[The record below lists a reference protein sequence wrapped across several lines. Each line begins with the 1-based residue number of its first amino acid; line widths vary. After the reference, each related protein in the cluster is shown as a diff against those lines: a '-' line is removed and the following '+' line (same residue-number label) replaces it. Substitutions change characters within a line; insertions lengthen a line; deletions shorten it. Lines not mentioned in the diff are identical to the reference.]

1 LLFQPIIK
9 DIINQSNQ
17 PAKAFQKN
25 NHILIKKMTTRSM
38 TTRSMTTRSMTAK
51 VVVAIEETPVVEA
64 KKVKKVYV
72 KRVLSSYELHKADV
86 EANEVIRIKNRA
98 KRVQE
103 LVDKGY
109 LTPIPDERPTYVDH
123 KSSLVS
129 QIKIVHT
136 DELTKLGLTV
146 TSHYPHD
153 FPDAEELGFYCGHNI
168 VIDVFVLPYSC
179 IAVSP
184 SKVEYMDRT
193 KEEVV
198 FGYIRGKRIKQLAV
212 APKGYYWQYFKGSY
226 SRFNDNS
233 SYELF
238 PLPIHY
244 KPIKN

>member
-1 LLFQPIIK
+1 M
-9 DIINQSNQ
+9 N
-17 PAKAFQKN
+17 
-25 NHILIKKMTTRSM
+25 
-38 TTRSMTTRSMTAK
+38 TRSMTANS
-51 VVVAIEETPVVEA
+51 VSILETQVKMAPVKMA
-64 KKVKKVYV
+64 PVKMAPV

-86 EANEVIRIKNRA
+86 EANEVIRLEKRT

-103 LVDKGY
+103 LVDNGY
-109 LTPIPDERPTYVDH
+109 ITPIPDERLAYVVKH

-136 DELTKLGLTV
+136 DELTNLGLTAL
-146 TSHYPHD
+146 SHYPHD
-153 FPDAEELGFYCGHNI
+153 FPDAEENGFYGHKI

-179 IAVSP
+179 RAVCP

-193 KEEVV
+193 EEEAE
-198 FGYIRGKRIKQLAV
+198 FGYIQGQRIKKWAV
-212 APKGYYWQYFKGSY
+212 APKGYYWQYFSGSHSY
-226 SRFNDNS
+226 FNDDS

>member
-1 LLFQPIIK
+1 M
-9 DIINQSNQ
+9 N
-17 PAKAFQKN
+17 
-25 NHILIKKMTTRSM
+25 
-38 TTRSMTTRSMTAK
+38 TRSMTTRSMTAK
-51 VVVAIEETPVVEA
+51 LVVAIEEAPIVEA

-72 KRVLSSYELHKADV
+72 KRVLSSYELHKAEV
-86 EANEVIRIKNRA
+86 EAREVIRMKNRA

-103 LVDKGY
+103 LVNKGY
-109 LTPIPDERPTYVDH
+109 LTPIPDKRPAYVDH
-123 KSSLVS
+123 KSSVVS
-129 QIKIVHT
+129 KIKIVNT
-136 DELTKLGLTV
+136 DELTNLGLTV
-146 TSHYPHD
+146 TSRYPHD
-153 FPDAEELGFYCGHNI
+153 FPDAEQLGCYGHII

-179 IAVSP
+179 RAVSP

-193 KEEVV
+193 EEEVE